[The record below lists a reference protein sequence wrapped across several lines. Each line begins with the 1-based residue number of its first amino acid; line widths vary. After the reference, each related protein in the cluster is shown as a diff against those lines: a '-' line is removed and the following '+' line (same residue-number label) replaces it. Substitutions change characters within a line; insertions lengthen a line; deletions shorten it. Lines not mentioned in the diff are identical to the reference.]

1 MAIERI
7 KLRAAVQKFFT
18 EDPGMLKASPR
29 TVRGYQ
35 RSVDALLRTTDSQLP
50 AHMLKSEHFDL
61 AMADL
66 INGASEED
74 NARRLRVGFPVR
86 PGRSPASL
94 NNDIIAYRTFIRFLH
109 RREYLTAARNPA
121 AHLQT
126 TTWTPKETIDKMV
139 VQPSEDVF
147 TALLEAA
154 GKRHPRDR
162 AVVALGAYTGFRE
175 SELLALVVGD
185 VDFDRNEVRVW
196 RTKQRKW
203 HTLPMYHRLAEEL
216 KTYLDWLEATCGPP
230 QPGWFVVASRP
241 HSISKLTARGF
252 NPDGGRLTPNS
263 RLDPTRPAGSVA
275 GDIKRAF
282 EAAGLP
288 ELYRAGSHT
297 LRRMAAI
304 HIRQITGNRRAAKAL
319 LGHVSEANTER
330 YLQYEDETEMLRQ
343 AMAGLK
349 PPPEPAEDTPSN
361 VIVLRP
367 RGAVA

>member
-35 RSVDALLRTTDSQLP
+35 RSVDALLRATDSQLP

-61 AMADL
+61 AMVDL
-66 INGASEED
+66 ISGASEED
-74 NARRLRVGFPVR
+74 NARRLRVGFPTR

-94 NNDIIAYRTFIRFLH
+94 NNDITAYRTFVKFLH
-109 RREYLTAARNPA
+109 RREYLTAARNPV
-121 AHLQT
+121 AHLKT

-147 TALLEAA
+147 TALMEAA
-154 GKRHPRDR
+154 GRRHPRDR
-162 AVVALGAYTGFRE
+162 VVVALGAFTAFRE

-185 VDFDRNEVRVW
+185 VDFDRGEVRVW

-203 HTLPMYHRLAEEL
+203 HTVPMHHILAEEL
-216 KTYLDWLEATCGPP
+216 KTYLNWLEVTSGPLR
-230 QPGWFVVASRP
+230 PGWFVVAARP
-241 HSISKLTARGF
+241 HSISKLTAAGY
-252 NPDGGRLTPNS
+252 NPDAGRLTPNS
-263 RLDPTRPAGSVA
+263 PLDPTRPAGSVA

-304 HIRQITGNRRAAKAL
+304 HIRKVTGNRRAAKAL
-319 LGHVSEANTER
+319 LGHASETTTER

-343 AMAGLK
+343 AMAGLR
-349 PPPEPAEDTPSN
+349 PTPEPADSTPSN

-367 RGAVA
+367 RGNAA

>member
-35 RSVDALLRTTDSQLP
+35 RSVDALLRAADSQLP

-74 NARRLRVGFPVR
+74 NARRVRVGFPTR

-94 NNDIIAYRTFIRFLH
+94 NNDITAFRTFVRFLH
-109 RREYLTAARNPA
+109 RREYLTAARNPV
-121 AHLQT
+121 AHLKT

-147 TALLEAA
+147 TALLTAA
-154 GKRHPRDR
+154 GGRHPRDR
-162 AVVALGAYTGFRE
+162 AVVALGAFTGFRE

-196 RTKQRKW
+196 RSKQRKW
-203 HTLPMYHRLAEEL
+203 HTVPMHHVLAKEL
-216 KTYLDWLEATCGPP
+216 QTYFDWLEATCGPL

-241 HSISKLTARGF
+241 HSISKLTADGY
-252 NPDGGRLTPNS
+252 NPDGGKLTPNTP
-263 RLDPTRPAGSVA
+263 LDPTRPAGSVA

-282 EAAGLP
+282 AAAGLP
-288 ELYRAGSHT
+288 ELYRSGSHT

-304 HIRQITGNRRAAKAL
+304 HIRKVTGNRRAAKAL
-319 LGHVSEANTER
+319 LGHASETTTER

-343 AMAGLK
+343 AMAGLR
-349 PPPEPAEDTPSN
+349 PTPEPEPADMTN
-361 VIVLRP
+361 VVMLRP